1 MSAHTARFVAWS
13 LFGLGLAFALTAY
26 VLWVATG
33 AKPQGAAFAGVA
45 FLTFSIV
52 GAMVA
57 SGRPRNPVGWLLLA
71 IGGTAAL
78 GQLTSTLYHW
88 DLRHPGSSGGTALVA
103 LVDGTL
109 WLLWIGFL
117 IPRVVLL
124 FPDGKLP
131 SPRWRVVSVAQYGVL
146 AALVFTRLEPGP
158 ISDYEAYDNP
168 LGIGVVGDLVRSASH
183 VAPLMGL
190 VFGVA
195 LLAPVAAVIVRFRR
209 SNGIER
215 LQMKWFTWAVGVT
228 SALWIVPG
236 IPGVPSLAGLDV
248 LPMIAMCLAPVTIGI
263 AILRY
268 RLYEIDRLI
277 SRTLVY
283 GALTVVLGGLYV
295 GLVLVGQ
302 AVFSSFAGG
311 SDLAIAASTLVVAAL
326 FLPVR
331 ARVQHFVDQR
341 FYRRRYDEQR
351 TLEDF
356 GARLREQVD
365 LETLDTDLRAAIDET
380 MQPAHVSVWL
390 RMGVGGR

>member
-1 MSAHTARFVAWS
+1 MSARTTRFVAWG

-26 VLWVATG
+26 VLWGATG
-33 AKPQGAAFAGVA
+33 AKPQGVGFAGA
-45 FLTFSIV
+45 ALLTFSVV

-71 IGGTAAL
+71 IGGTAAIGL
-78 GQLTSTLYHW
+78 LTSTLYRW
-88 DLRHPGSSGGTALVA
+88 ELQHPGTSSGASLVA
-103 LVDGTL
+103 LLDGTL

-124 FPDGKLP
+124 FPDGRLP

-146 AALVFTRLEPGP
+146 AALVVTRLEPGP

-168 LGIGVVGDLVRSASH
+168 LGIGVVGDLVRWASH

-190 VFGVA
+190 VFGIA

-209 SNGIER
+209 SRGIER

-228 SALWIVPG
+228 AALWIVPG
-236 IPGVPSLAGLDV
+236 IPGVPSLAVLDV
-248 LPMIAMCLAPVTIGI
+248 LPIVAMCLAPVTIGI
-263 AILRY
+263 AVLRY

-283 GALTVVLGGLYV
+283 GALTMLLGGLYV
-295 GLVLVGQ
+295 GLVLAGQ

-311 SDLAIAASTLVVAAL
+311 SKLAIAASTLVVAAL

-331 ARVQHFVDQR
+331 GRVQRFVDRR
-341 FYRRRYDEQR
+341 FYRSRYDAQR
-351 TLEDF
+351 TLEAF
-356 GARLREQVD
+356 GGRLREQVE
-365 LETLDTDLRAAIDET
+365 LETLTTDLALVVRET
-380 MQPAHVSVWL
+380 IQPSHVSLWL
-390 RMGVGGR
+390 RSGR